1 VMDVRARVEQFLSV
15 ALERSQVIGR
25 SIARSSSVLF
35 TSGQPVDK
43 RPSVVAVRG
52 RDQLRVI
59 AIALAGVVAAALV
72 RYLVGANEAA
82 AAFLLM
88 SAIVA
93 YSASAGGWPAAVVAA
108 LGAMLIARV
117 TAHVGP
123 LSAGLFFVESLAIT
137 SLVMTFKASLR
148 ERGLTLDSANLRIGE
163 LNASEQYGRTL
174 NAACRQLEEVS
185 HDHALIFLD
194 RQGKITAWGVSAEQ
208 LYGKGSQSAVG
219 ASGAILFADE
229 SADGVFKRLLAEAVR
244 SGSAKYA
251 GRHLRADGA
260 IFDADVDLRLVSQ
273 MAGDGFTMLLH
284 DRTPDQERQAAA
296 MANAEAQRSVRQE
309 ADLAQRQLA
318 TLRAVTD
325 PSLNELAPSDLAVE
339 LLDRVRAAVSA
350 DGVALVVARTIQS
363 KRFLSSSNGLR
374 PDGLRDERAL
384 DTLSGSGS
392 RIVLVQNDR
401 ERVSERSLLRWPA
414 EVGSLIAVPV
424 VHAGD
429 IVGSLEVVDVK
440 ARRSTE
446 WEIALIQVAAARIAA
461 LARDRRQDIQVA

>member
-1 VMDVRARVEQFLSV
+1 VMDVRARLDHFSSV
-15 ALERSQVIGR
+15 ALERSRAIAR
-25 SIARSSSVLF
+25 SVARSSSVLF
-35 TSGQPVDK
+35 NPRQPVAEK
-43 RPSVVAVRG
+43 PSFVPSIG
-52 RDQLRVI
+52 RDQLQVI
-59 AIALAGVVAAALV
+59 AIALAAVIGAALV
-72 RYLVGANEAA
+72 RYLVGAREAA
-82 AAFLLM
+82 AAFLLV

-108 LGAMLIARV
+108 LTAIVIARLTV
-117 TAHVGP
+117 HVGP
-123 LSAGLFFVESLAIT
+123 LTSILFFVESLVIT
-137 SLVMTFKASLR
+137 GLVLSFRASLR
-148 ERGLTLDSANLRIGE
+148 ERALTLDAANVRIGE
-163 LNASEQYGRTL
+163 LNASEKHGRTVD
-174 NAACRQLEEVS
+174 AACLQLEEVVPG
-185 HDHALIFLD
+185 HALITLD
-194 RQGKITAWGVSAEQ
+194 RQGKIVAWGLSARR
-208 LYGKGSQSAVG
+208 LYGKGSESILG
-219 ASGAILFADE
+219 ATGATLFADE
-229 SADGVFKRLLAEAVR
+229 SAEQVFKRLLADAVR
-244 SGSAKYA
+244 TGSATYS
-251 GRHLRADGA
+251 GRHVRADGS

-284 DRTPDQERQAAA
+284 DRTADQEQQAAA
-296 MANAEAQRSVRQE
+296 IANAEAHRSVRQE

-325 PSLNELAPSDLAVE
+325 PALNELSPSDLAVE

-363 KRFLSSSNGLR
+363 KRLLSASNGLR
-374 PDGLRDERAL
+374 PDGLRDERAIDAL
-384 DTLSGSGS
+384 TGSGS
-392 RIVLVQNDR
+392 RIVLIQNDR

-461 LARDRRQDIQVA
+461 LARDRRQDILVA